1 MTHKNNFDNKT
12 KESIYPDFDKN
23 LPIIGIDLGTNYSC
37 VGVWKDGKVNII
49 PNDMG
54 QYKNPLYISFTDT
67 DILFGDTAKNQIS
80 RNPKNTIFD
89 IAKLIGKKYED
100 PEIKENIKYWPFE
113 IIKDPNSDYFKIKVT
128 YKQQEKNY
136 TPTEIL
142 TLFLEKIKKNASDFL
157 GQEIKNVI
165 ITIPVIPLY
174 RPYIKSLKEACTASG
189 LNALSFLNNT
199 LAAAYAYG
207 FNTIN
212 EKNERYVLIFD
223 LGSSNLEISL
233 NYMED
238 GYIEVKR
245 RVGYSC
251 LGGKEFDKRLVEY
264 CKEKFKRKTGID
276 IGANEKALRRLF
288 TYCEKAKKT
297 LSTTNQATIEIDCLM
312 EGQDLILDI
321 TRNKFEDICYDLFKK
336 YLPCIEKLL
345 KDADVNKNKINEI
358 ILVGGSSRIPKINKI
373 IQDFFNGKI
382 INKSLNPDE
391 CMAIGAVIKG
401 EYIKNNEI
409 IKDFIFLDKTNYSF
423 GIETIEGTFTTIISR
438 GMTIPI
444 KKTMLFTN
452 NNDNENKFLVKIFE
466 GEKLLT
472 KDNHLIGKIMFP
484 ISPMSS
490 GQQQIEITLD
500 LKLNLD
506 LYITIFDRLA
516 GKNYK
521 IEICHDCQNII
532 EFGLNDK
539 QENDR
544 IGTLTLSIEN
554 KHSRINMNNMNYQNM
569 GGNMNNMNYQNMG
582 GNMNNMNYQNMG
594 FNMNN
599 MNYPNMGCSM
609 NNMNYPNMGV
619 NMNYQNMGGNMNNM
633 NYQNMGGNMNN
644 MNYQNVG
651 GNKIYED
658 YSNLKNENEN
668 YKDRI
673 NQLEEEGKNKDK
685 RILEL
690 EKELK
695 DFKSYFLSEGEE
707 LISLSCIS
715 SDQTINDFKVIGK
728 SSDKFTIIE
737 NKIFDLY
744 PSFQDTNNY
753 FLVNGKKINKYKTLK
768 ENDIKNNDTLFLYVD
783 YDEDD

>member
-1 MTHKNNFDNKT
+1 
-12 KESIYPDFDKN
+12 
-23 LPIIGIDLGTNYSC
+23 
-37 VGVWKDGKVNII
+37 
-49 PNDMG
+49 
-54 QYKNPLYISFTDT
+54 
-67 DILFGDTAKNQIS
+67 
-80 RNPKNTIFD
+80 
-89 IAKLIGKKYED
+89 
-100 PEIKENIKYWPFE
+100 
-113 IIKDPNSDYFKIKVT
+113 
-128 YKQQEKNY
+128 
-136 TPTEIL
+136 
-142 TLFLEKIKKNASDFL
+142 
-157 GQEIKNVI
+157 
-165 ITIPVIPLY
+165 
-174 RPYIKSLKEACTASG
+174 
-189 LNALSFLNNT
+189 
-199 LAAAYAYG
+199 
-207 FNTIN
+207 
-212 EKNERYVLIFD
+212 
-223 LGSSNLEISL
+223 
-233 NYMED
+233 
-238 GYIEVKR
+238 
-245 RVGYSC
+245 
-251 LGGKEFDKRLVEY
+251 
-264 CKEKFKRKTGID
+264 
-276 IGANEKALRRLF
+276 
-288 TYCEKAKKT
+288 
-297 LSTTNQATIEIDCLM
+297 
-312 EGQDLILDI
+312 
-321 TRNKFEDICYDLFKK
+321 
-336 YLPCIEKLL
+336 
-345 KDADVNKNKINEI
+345 
-358 ILVGGSSRIPKINKI
+358 
-373 IQDFFNGKI
+373 
-382 INKSLNPDE
+382 
-391 CMAIGAVIKG
+391 
-401 EYIKNNEI
+401 
-409 IKDFIFLDKTNYSF
+409 
-423 GIETIEGTFTTIISR
+423 
-438 GMTIPI
+438 
-444 KKTMLFTN
+444 
-452 NNDNENKFLVKIFE
+452 
-466 GEKLLT
+466 
-472 KDNHLIGKIMFP
+472 
-484 ISPMSS
+484 MSS

-521 IEICHDCQNII
+521 IEICQDCQNII

-554 KHSRINMNNMNYQNM
+554 KHSRINMN
-569 GGNMNNMNYQNMG
+569 
-582 GNMNNMNYQNMG
+582 
-594 FNMNN
+594 
-599 MNYPNMGCSM
+599 
-609 NNMNYPNMGV
+609 

>member
-1 MTHKNNFDNKT
+1 
-12 KESIYPDFDKN
+12 
-23 LPIIGIDLGTNYSC
+23 
-37 VGVWKDGKVNII
+37 
-49 PNDMG
+49 
-54 QYKNPLYISFTDT
+54 
-67 DILFGDTAKNQIS
+67 
-80 RNPKNTIFD
+80 
-89 IAKLIGKKYED
+89 
-100 PEIKENIKYWPFE
+100 
-113 IIKDPNSDYFKIKVT
+113 
-128 YKQQEKNY
+128 
-136 TPTEIL
+136 
-142 TLFLEKIKKNASDFL
+142 
-157 GQEIKNVI
+157 
-165 ITIPVIPLY
+165 
-174 RPYIKSLKEACTASG
+174 
-189 LNALSFLNNT
+189 
-199 LAAAYAYG
+199 
-207 FNTIN
+207 
-212 EKNERYVLIFD
+212 
-223 LGSSNLEISL
+223 
-233 NYMED
+233 
-238 GYIEVKR
+238 
-245 RVGYSC
+245 
-251 LGGKEFDKRLVEY
+251 
-264 CKEKFKRKTGID
+264 
-276 IGANEKALRRLF
+276 
-288 TYCEKAKKT
+288 
-297 LSTTNQATIEIDCLM
+297 
-312 EGQDLILDI
+312 
-321 TRNKFEDICYDLFKK
+321 
-336 YLPCIEKLL
+336 
-345 KDADVNKNKINEI
+345 
-358 ILVGGSSRIPKINKI
+358 
-373 IQDFFNGKI
+373 
-382 INKSLNPDE
+382 
-391 CMAIGAVIKG
+391 MAIGTVIKG

-423 GIETIEGTFTTIISR
+423 GIETIGGNFTTIISR
-438 GMTIPI
+438 GMTIPS
-444 KKTMLFTN
+444 KKTMHFTTY
-452 NNDNENKFLVKIFE
+452 NDNENKILVKIFE

-544 IGTLTLSIEN
+544 IGTLTLSTEN
-554 KHSRINMNNMNYQNM
+554 MHSRINMNNMNYQNIGGNMNNMNYQNM

-582 GNMNNMNYQNMG
+582 GNMNNMNY
-594 FNMNN
+594 
-599 MNYPNMGCSM
+599 PNMGCSM
-609 NNMNYPNMGV
+609 NNMNYP
-619 NMNYQNMGGNMNNM
+619 NMGGNMNNM

-644 MNYQNVG
+644 MNYPNMGGNMNNMNYQNMG
-651 GNKIYED
+651 GNKMYED
-658 YSNLKNENEN
+658 YSNLKKENEN

-768 ENDIKNNDTLFLYVD
+768 ENKIKNNDTLFLYVD